1 MIVEQNDNYTIRAKS
16 GWSGTIGWYIGYIQK
31 ANTVW
36 FFAFNGD
43 INREKLIYRKQIVME
58 ALKIK
63 GIL

>member
-16 GWSGTIGWYIGYIQK
+16 GWSGTIGWYVGYIQK
-31 ANTVW
+31 ANKVW

-43 INREKLIYRKQIVME
+43 ITREKLIYRKQIVME